1 MYQVKLSSRTLHF
14 IQPAGTSRGV
24 YTTRQSY
31 YVTLSDDNVPGIVGI
46 GECATLPDLSCD
58 AMPPKEYER
67 ILKGFCDDL
76 CQSGKIDKEA
86 MRPYPSMLFGLE
98 TAKRQLD
105 NGGGIDLFN
114 TPFGRGE
121 EGITINGLIWMG
133 TFDEMFQRL
142 EAKLKAGFH
151 CVKLKIGAIDFE
163 KELRLIQHIRQHFSR
178 REVELRVDANG
189 GFTPDNAM
197 QRLEAL
203 AKYDIHSIEQP
214 IRQHQWKEMA
224 RLCKNSPLP
233 IALDE
238 ELIGVNDLTE
248 KNGLLDTIQP
258 QYIILKPSLHG
269 GISGTRE
276 WIKLA
281 KERGIGSWITSTLES
296 NIGLNAIAQLTA
308 DIYGPHITMA
318 QGLGTGQLFSDNIPM
333 PLEIRG
339 EQLWVNN
346 TNRNI

>member
-281 KERGIGSWITSTLES
+281 KERGIGSWITSALES

>member
-258 QYIILKPSLHG
+258 QDIILKPSLHG

-281 KERGIGSWITSTLES
+281 KERGIGSWITSALES

>member
-248 KNGLLDTIQP
+248 KNRLLDTIQP

-281 KERGIGSWITSTLES
+281 KERGIGSWITSALES